1 MPSNELIQRRIKVIE
16 LADKGLT
23 NKEIANKLGIST
35 STVSSDKKAYHN
47 NPNAYKKTV
56 KKTTATTTSKQSKTA
71 NKQTTTNENKTTTAS
86 TANNTVNAI
95 TANNTVKTTDKTVKT
110 AHDDTANTT
119 ADNDKTLPAVNTD
132 TTKTDGTVNDTNAG
146 TVKIKETDTT
156 SSENTV
162 SNADNNSNSSNV
174 DIDSNSSISGD
185 DIVNDVNDM
194 MDKAIHDFQGKL
206 HNIAVEARKEMGL
219 PTDTAPEYGNES
231 PSDNSQPDA
240 DNANINPVNTT
251 NTVNAE
257 NDGNSDNVSN
267 ANNVNT
273 ASANTNTSR
282 LVKSHVVSPDN
293 IITNSGIITGINNSS
308 QHSYD
313 HSIIANMI
321 GSNDTN
327 AYNVFKNLNDKEK
340 WDAKEQEKSNSYVR
354 GFLTGGFII
363 AIIGIILNI
372 LF

>member
-23 NKEIANKLGIST
+23 NKEIANELGIST

-56 KKTTATTTSKQSKTA
+56 KKTTKTTTSKQYKPT

-86 TANNTVNAI
+86 TANNTV
-95 TANNTVKTTDKTVKT
+95 KTTDKTVKT
-110 AHDDTANTT
+110 AHDDTENNT

-132 TTKTDGTVNDTNAG
+132 TTKTDGIVNDTNDG
-146 TVKIKETDTT
+146 TVKIKETGTT
-156 SSENTV
+156 TGNENTASNV
-162 SNADNNSNSSNV
+162 SNADNNSNSSNADNA

-231 PSDNSQPDA
+231 PSDNSQSDA
-240 DNANINPVNTT
+240 DNANITPVNTT
-251 NTVNAE
+251 NTTT
-257 NDGNSDNVSN
+257 
-267 ANNVNT
+267 VNT
-273 ASANTNTSR
+273 DNAGNVGNTSNVDNASTSR
-282 LVKSHVVSPDN
+282 LVKSHVVSPNN

-340 WDAKEQEKSNSYVR
+340 WDAKEQEKSNAYVR

>member
-1 MPSNELIQRRIKVIE
+1 MPSNELIQRRLKVIE

-23 NKEIANKLGIST
+23 NKEIAVKLGIST

-56 KKTTATTTSKQSKTA
+56 KKTTATTTSKPSKPA

-86 TANNTVNAI
+86 TANNTVNDS

-110 AHDDTANTT
+110 AHDDTVNTT

-132 TTKTDGTVNDTNAG
+132 NNHITDTTETETNDG
-146 TVKIKETDTT
+146 TVKIKETANTT
-156 SSENTV
+156 SGSENTV
-162 SNADNNSNSSNV
+162 STVSNA

-231 PSDNSQPDA
+231 PSDNSQSDA
-240 DNANINPVNTT
+240 DNANIITANTT
-251 NTVNAE
+251 NAVNTE
-257 NDGNSDNVSN
+257 SDGNSDNVSS
-267 ANNVNT
+267 ANNV
-273 ASANTNTSR
+273 SANTSTSR

-293 IITNSGIITGINNSS
+293 IITNSGIITGINNNS
-308 QHSYD
+308 QYSYD

-327 AYNVFKNLNDKEK
+327 AYNVFKNLNDREK

-363 AIIGIILNI
+363 AIIGILLNM

>member
-1 MPSNELIQRRIKVIE
+1 MPSNELIQRRLKVIE

-23 NKEIANKLGIST
+23 NKEIANELGIST

-56 KKTTATTTSKQSKTA
+56 KKTTATTSKPSSKPA

-86 TANNTVNAI
+86 TANNTVNAS
-95 TANNTVKTTDKTVKT
+95 TANNTVKTTDKTAKT
-110 AHDDTANTT
+110 AHDDTANNN

-132 TTKTDGTVNDTNAG
+132 TTKNDDTKTGTA
-146 TVKIKETDTT
+146 KIKETATNN
-156 SSENTV
+156 SGNENTASTA
-162 SNADNNSNSSNV
+162 SNA

-231 PSDNSQPDA
+231 PSDNSQSDA
-240 DNANINPVNTT
+240 DNANINPVNT
-251 NTVNAE
+251 E
-257 NDGNSDNVSN
+257 SDGNTSNVDN
-267 ANNVNT
+267 A
-273 ASANTNTSR
+273 NTSR

-363 AIIGIILNI
+363 AIIGIIFNI

>member
-1 MPSNELIQRRIKVIE
+1 MPSNELIQRRLKVIE

-23 NKEIANKLGIST
+23 NKEIANELGIST

-56 KKTTATTTSKQSKTA
+56 KKTTKTTSKPSKPA
-71 NKQTTTNENKTTTAS
+71 NKQTITNENKTTTAS
-86 TANNTVNAI
+86 TANNTVNAS

-110 AHDDTANTT
+110 AHDDTVSTT

-132 TTKTDGTVNDTNAG
+132 TTKTDDTKTG
-146 TVKIKETDTT
+146 TVKIKETATT
-156 SSENTV
+156 SGSENTV
-162 SNADNNSNSSNV
+162 SNADIDSNNSNSSNASNA
-174 DIDSNSSISGD
+174 DNDSNDSISGD

-231 PSDNSQPDA
+231 PSDNSQSDA
-240 DNANINPVNTT
+240 DNANITTVNTT
-251 NTVNAE
+251 NAVNTE
-257 NDGNSDNVSN
+257 SDGNHDNVSN
-267 ANNVNT
+267 ANNV
-273 ASANTNTSR
+273 SANTSTSR

>member
-23 NKEIANKLGIST
+23 NKEIANELGIST

-56 KKTTATTTSKQSKTA
+56 KKTTATTSKSSSKPA
-71 NKQTTTNENKTTTAS
+71 NKQTTTNENKTTTAR
-86 TANNTVNAI
+86 TANNTANAS

-110 AHDDTANTT
+110 AHDDTASTT

-132 TTKTDGTVNDTNAG
+132 TTSRTEPDTDTASNAG
-146 TVKIKETDTT
+146 TAKIKETAATT
-156 SSENTV
+156 NTTTSENTV
-162 SNADNNSNSSNV
+162 SNADTV
-174 DIDSNSSISGD
+174 SNSSISGD

-231 PSDNSQPDA
+231 PSDNSQSDD

-251 NTVNAE
+251 NTVNTE
-257 NDGNSDNVSN
+257 SDGNSDN
-267 ANNVNT
+267 AN
-273 ASANTNTSR
+273 SANTSTSR

>member
-1 MPSNELIQRRIKVIE
+1 MPSNELIQRRLKVIE
-16 LADKGLT
+16 LADKGMT
-23 NKEIANKLGIST
+23 NKEIANELGIST

-56 KKTTATTTSKQSKTA
+56 KKTTATTTSKPSKPA
-71 NKQTTTNENKTTTAS
+71 NKQTTTNENKTTTDS
-86 TANNTVNAI
+86 

-110 AHDDTANTT
+110 AHDDTASTT
-119 ADNDKTLPAVNTD
+119 ADNDKTLPVVNTD
-132 TTKTDGTVNDTNAG
+132 TTKTDGTVKIKETGTTTGNENTASTVSNAG
-146 TVKIKETDTT
+146 TV
-156 SSENTV
+156 
-162 SNADNNSNSSNV
+162 SND
-174 DIDSNSSISGD
+174 SISGD

-231 PSDNSQPDA
+231 PSDNSQSDA

-251 NTVNAE
+251 NTVNTE
-257 NDGNSDNVSN
+257 SDGNHDNVS
-267 ANNVNT
+267 
-273 ASANTNTSR
+273 SANTSTSR

>member
-1 MPSNELIQRRIKVIE
+1 MPSNELIQRRLKVIE

-23 NKEIANKLGIST
+23 NKEIANELGIST

-56 KKTTATTTSKQSKTA
+56 KKTTTSKPSKPA
-71 NKQTTTNENKTTTAS
+71 NKQTTTNENKTTTDS
-86 TANNTVNAI
+86 

-110 AHDDTANTT
+110 AHDDTENNT
-119 ADNDKTLPAVNTD
+119 ADNDKTLSAVNTD
-132 TTKTDGTVNDTNAG
+132 NNHTADATSRTDTDTASNAG
-146 TVKIKETDTT
+146 TVKLEETAATNTT
-156 SSENTV
+156 SENTV

-174 DIDSNSSISGD
+174 SNAGTVSNDSVSGD

-231 PSDNSQPDA
+231 PSDSSQSDA
-240 DNANINPVNTT
+240 DNANITPVNT
-251 NTVNAE
+251 E
-257 NDGNSDNVSN
+257 SDGKSDNVSN

-273 ASANTNTSR
+273 VNANTSTSR

-327 AYNVFKNLNDKEK
+327 AYNVFKNLNDREK

>member
-1 MPSNELIQRRIKVIE
+1 MPSNELIQRRIKVIK

-23 NKEIANKLGIST
+23 NKEIANELGIST

-56 KKTTATTTSKQSKTA
+56 KKTTATTTSKQSKPA
-71 NKQTTTNENKTTTAS
+71 NKQTTTNENKTTTDS
-86 TANNTVNAI
+86 

-110 AHDDTANTT
+110 AHDDTENNT
-119 ADNDKTLPAVNTD
+119 ADNDKTLSAVNTD
-132 TTKTDGTVNDTNAG
+132 NNHTADATNRTDTDTASNAD
-146 TVKIKETDTT
+146 TVKIKETATT
-156 SSENTV
+156 NTTSENTADTV
-162 SNADNNSNSSNV
+162 SND
-174 DIDSNSSISGD
+174 SISGD

-231 PSDNSQPDA
+231 PSDSSQSDA
-240 DNANINPVNTT
+240 DNANITPVNT
-251 NTVNAE
+251 E
-257 NDGNSDNVSN
+257 SDGKSDNVSN

-273 ASANTNTSR
+273 VNANTSTSR

-340 WDAKEQEKSNSYVR
+340 WDAKEQEKSNAYVR

-363 AIIGIILNI
+363 AIIGILLNI

>member
-1 MPSNELIQRRIKVIE
+1 MPSNELIQRRLKVIE

-23 NKEIANKLGIST
+23 NKEIANELGIST

-56 KKTTATTTSKQSKTA
+56 KKTTKTTNKSSKPA
-71 NKQTTTNENKTTTAS
+71 NKQTTTNENKTTTDS
-86 TANNTVNAI
+86 TANNTANDN

-110 AHDDTANTT
+110 AHNDTVNNT

-132 TTKTDGTVNDTNAG
+132 TTKNDDTKTGTA
-146 TVKIKETDTT
+146 KIKETGTT

-162 SNADNNSNSSNV
+162 SNADNNSNSSTVSNV

-231 PSDNSQPDA
+231 PSDSSQSDA
-240 DNANINPVNTT
+240 DNASITPVTTANTTTVNT
-251 NTVNAE
+251 E
-257 NDGNSDNVSN
+257 SDGNSDNASN
-267 ANNVNT
+267 ANTVNT
-273 ASANTNTSR
+273 NTSTSR
-282 LVKSHVVSPDN
+282 LVKSHVVNPDN

-327 AYNVFKNLNDKEK
+327 AYNVFKNLNDREK
-340 WDAKEQEKSNSYVR
+340 WDAKEQEKSNAYVR

>member
-1 MPSNELIQRRIKVIE
+1 MPSNELIQRRLKVIE

-23 NKEIANKLGIST
+23 NKEIANELGIST

-47 NPNAYKKTV
+47 NPSAYKKTV
-56 KKTTATTTSKQSKTA
+56 KKTTATTTSKPSKPA
-71 NKQTTTNENKTTTAS
+71 NKQTTTNENKTTTGS
-86 TANNTVNAI
+86 

-132 TTKTDGTVNDTNAG
+132 TTKTDGTKTG
-146 TVKIKETDTT
+146 TAKIKETGTT
-156 SSENTV
+156 NTTSENT
-162 SNADNNSNSSNV
+162 ADNA
-174 DIDSNSSISGD
+174 DIDSNDSISGD

-231 PSDNSQPDA
+231 PSDSSQSNA
-240 DNANINPVNTT
+240 DNANITTANTT
-251 NTVNAE
+251 NTVNTE
-257 NDGNSDNVSN
+257 SDGNSDNVSN
-267 ANNVNT
+267 ANNVSVST
-273 ASANTNTSR
+273 STSR
-282 LVKSHVVSPDN
+282 LVKSRVVNPDN

-327 AYNVFKNLNDKEK
+327 AYNFFKNLNDKEK

>member
-1 MPSNELIQRRIKVIE
+1 MPSNELIQRRLKVIK

-23 NKEIANKLGIST
+23 NKEIANELGIST

-56 KKTTATTTSKQSKTA
+56 KKTTATTSKPSKPA
-71 NKQTTTNENKTTTAS
+71 NKQTTTNENKTTTDS
-86 TANNTVNAI
+86 TANNTVNSS
-95 TANNTVKTTDKTVKT
+95 TANNTVKTT
-110 AHDDTANTT
+110 HDDTVSTT

-132 TTKTDGTVNDTNAG
+132 TTKTDGTA
-146 TVKIKETDTT
+146 KIKETTT
-156 SSENTV
+156 TTTTTGNENTA
-162 SNADNNSNSSNV
+162 STANNADNNSNSSNA

-231 PSDNSQPDA
+231 PSDNSQSNA
-240 DNANINPVNTT
+240 DNANITPMNTT
-251 NTVNAE
+251 NTMNTE
-257 NDGNSDNVSN
+257 SDGNSDNVSN

-273 ASANTNTSR
+273 VSANTSTSR

-327 AYNVFKNLNDKEK
+327 AYNVFKNLNDREK

>member
-1 MPSNELIQRRIKVIE
+1 MPSNELIQRRLKVIE

-23 NKEIANKLGIST
+23 NKEIANELGIST

-47 NPNAYKKTV
+47 NPNAYKKAV
-56 KKTTATTTSKQSKTA
+56 KKTTATTTSKTSKPA
-71 NKQTTTNENKTTTAS
+71 NKQTTTNENKTTTDS
-86 TANNTVNAI
+86 

-110 AHDDTANTT
+110 AHDDTASTT

-132 TTKTDGTVNDTNAG
+132 TTKIDG
-146 TVKIKETDTT
+146 TVKIKETGTT
-156 SSENTV
+156 TGNENTARTV
-162 SNADNNSNSSNV
+162 SNADN
-174 DIDSNSSISGD
+174 DSNDSISGD

-231 PSDNSQPDA
+231 SSDNSQSDA
-240 DNANINPVNTT
+240 DNANITSVNTT
-251 NTVNAE
+251 NAVNTE
-257 NDGNSDNVSN
+257 SDGNSDNVSN
-267 ANNVNT
+267 ANTV
-273 ASANTNTSR
+273 SANTSTNR
-282 LVKSHVVSPDN
+282 LVKSHVVNPDN
-293 IITNSGIITGINNSS
+293 ITRITNNTNHS

-313 HSIIANMI
+313 RSIIENMI

-327 AYNVFKNLNDKEK
+327 AYNVFKNLNDREK
-340 WDAKEQEKSNSYVR
+340 WDAKEQEKSNSYIR

-363 AIIGIILNI
+363 AIIGILLNM

>member
-23 NKEIANKLGIST
+23 NKEIANELGIST

-56 KKTTATTTSKQSKTA
+56 KKTTKTTSKPSKPA
-71 NKQTTTNENKTTTAS
+71 NKQTITNENKTTTAS

-110 AHDDTANTT
+110 AHNDTVSTT
-119 ADNDKTLPAVNTD
+119 ADNDKTLQAVNTD
-132 TTKTDGTVNDTNAG
+132 NTKTKTETNDG
-146 TVKIKETDTT
+146 TVKIKET
-156 SSENTV
+156 
-162 SNADNNSNSSNV
+162 AANNSGNENIVSIADTV
-174 DIDSNSSISGD
+174 SNSSISGD

-231 PSDNSQPDA
+231 PSDNSQSDA
-240 DNANINPVNTT
+240 DNASITPVNTT
-251 NTVNAE
+251 NTVNTE
-257 NDGNSDNVSN
+257 SDGNSDN
-267 ANNVNT
+267 AN
-273 ASANTNTSR
+273 SANTSTSR

>member
-1 MPSNELIQRRIKVIE
+1 MPSNELIQRRLKVIE
-16 LADKGLT
+16 LADKGMT
-23 NKEIANKLGIST
+23 NKEIANELGIST

-56 KKTTATTTSKQSKTA
+56 KKTTATTSKPSKPA
-71 NKQTTTNENKTTTAS
+71 NKQTTKQTTTDSTANNAVNAS
-86 TANNTVNAI
+86 TANK
-95 TANNTVKTTDKTVKT
+95 TVKTTDKTVKT
-110 AHDDTANTT
+110 AHDDAVSTT

-132 TTKTDGTVNDTNAG
+132 TTKTDGTA
-146 TVKIKETDTT
+146 KIKETATT
-156 SSENTV
+156 NTTSENTA
-162 SNADNNSNSSNV
+162 SNAGNNSNSSNADNV

-185 DIVNDVNDM
+185 DIVNDVNNM

-231 PSDNSQPDA
+231 PSDSSQSNA
-240 DNANINPVNTT
+240 DNANITPVNT
-251 NTVNAE
+251 E
-257 NDGNSDNVSN
+257 SDGNSDNVSN
-267 ANNVNT
+267 ANSANN
-273 ASANTNTSR
+273 ASANTSTSR
-282 LVKSHVVSPDN
+282 LVKSHVVNPDN

-327 AYNVFKNLNDKEK
+327 AYNVFKNLNDREK

>member
-1 MPSNELIQRRIKVIE
+1 MPSNELIQRRLKVIE

-23 NKEIANKLGIST
+23 NKEIANELGIST
-35 STVSSDKKAYHN
+35 STVSSDKKAYHK

-56 KKTTATTTSKQSKTA
+56 KKTTTTTTSKPSKPA
-71 NKQTTTNENKTTTAS
+71 NKQTITNENKTTTAS
-86 TANNTVNAI
+86 TANNTVNAS

-110 AHDDTANTT
+110 AHDDTVSTT

-132 TTKTDGTVNDTNAG
+132 TTKNDGTA
-146 TVKIKETDTT
+146 KIKETAATNT
-156 SSENTV
+156 ISENTV
-162 SNADNNSNSSNV
+162 NNADIDSNNSNSSNAINV
-174 DIDSNSSISGD
+174 NIDSNSSISGD

-231 PSDNSQPDA
+231 PSDNSQSDA
-240 DNANINPVNTT
+240 DNANITPANTT
-251 NTVNAE
+251 NTMNTE
-257 NDGNSDNVSN
+257 SDGNSDNVSN

-273 ASANTNTSR
+273 VSANTSTSR

-327 AYNVFKNLNDKEK
+327 AYNVFKNLNDREK

-363 AIIGIILNI
+363 AIIGILLNM

>member
-23 NKEIANKLGIST
+23 NKEIANELGIST

-56 KKTTATTTSKQSKTA
+56 KKTTATTSKPSKPA
-71 NKQTTTNENKTTTAS
+71 NKQTTTNENKTTTDS
-86 TANNTVNAI
+86 TANNTVNDS

-110 AHDDTANTT
+110 AHDDTVNTT

-146 TVKIKETDTT
+146 TAKIKETATNT
-156 SSENTV
+156 GNENTA
-162 SNADNNSNSSNV
+162 SNA
-174 DIDSNSSISGD
+174 DIDSNSSTVSNAGTVSNDSISGD

-206 HNIAVEARKEMGL
+206 HNIAIEARKEMGL

-231 PSDNSQPDA
+231 QSDSSQSDA
-240 DNANINPVNTT
+240 DNANITPVNT
-251 NTVNAE
+251 E
-257 NDGNSDNVSN
+257 SDGNSDNASN
-267 ANNVNT
+267 ANTV
-273 ASANTNTSR
+273 SANTSTSR

-327 AYNVFKNLNDKEK
+327 AYNVFKNLNDREK

-354 GFLTGGFII
+354 GFLAGGFII

>member
-1 MPSNELIQRRIKVIE
+1 
-16 LADKGLT
+16 
-23 NKEIANKLGIST
+23 
-35 STVSSDKKAYHN
+35 
-47 NPNAYKKTV
+47 
-56 KKTTATTTSKQSKTA
+56 
-71 NKQTTTNENKTTTAS
+71 
-86 TANNTVNAI
+86 
-95 TANNTVKTTDKTVKT
+95 
-110 AHDDTANTT
+110 
-119 ADNDKTLPAVNTD
+119 
-132 TTKTDGTVNDTNAG
+132 
-146 TVKIKETDTT
+146 
-156 SSENTV
+156 
-162 SNADNNSNSSNV
+162 
-174 DIDSNSSISGD
+174 
-185 DIVNDVNDM
+185 M

-231 PSDNSQPDA
+231 PSDNSQSDD
-240 DNANINPVNTT
+240 DNANINPVNTDS
-251 NTVNAE
+251 
-257 NDGNSDNVSN
+257 DGNSDN
-267 ANNVNT
+267 AN
-273 ASANTNTSR
+273 SANTSTSTNR

>member
-1 MPSNELIQRRIKVIE
+1 MPSNELIQRRIKVIK

-23 NKEIANKLGIST
+23 NKEIANELGIST

-56 KKTTATTTSKQSKTA
+56 KKTTTSKPSKPA
-71 NKQTTTNENKTTTAS
+71 NKQTTTNENKTTVAS
-86 TANNTVNAI
+86 

-110 AHDDTANTT
+110 AHDDTDDTVSKT

-132 TTKTDGTVNDTNAG
+132 TTNNDGTVNDTNAG
-146 TVKIKETDTT
+146 TVKLEETAATNTT
-156 SSENTV
+156 TSENTV
-162 SNADNNSNSSNV
+162 SNAGTVSN
-174 DIDSNSSISGD
+174 DSISGD

-231 PSDNSQPDA
+231 PSDSSQSDA
-240 DNANINPVNTT
+240 DNANITPVNT
-251 NTVNAE
+251 E
-257 NDGNSDNVSN
+257 SDGKSDNVSN

-273 ASANTNTSR
+273 VNANTSTSR

-340 WDAKEQEKSNSYVR
+340 WDAKEQEKSNAYVR

-363 AIIGIILNI
+363 AIIGILLNI

>member
-1 MPSNELIQRRIKVIE
+1 MPSNELIQRRLKVIE

-23 NKEIANKLGIST
+23 NKEIANELGIST

-56 KKTTATTTSKQSKTA
+56 KKTTTSKPSSKPA

-86 TANNTVNAI
+86 TANNTVNAS

-110 AHDDTANTT
+110 THDDTVNNT

-132 TTKTDGTVNDTNAG
+132 TTKTDGTKTG
-146 TVKIKETDTT
+146 TVKIKETGTT

-162 SNADNNSNSSNV
+162 SNAGTVSN
-174 DIDSNSSISGD
+174 DSISGD

-231 PSDNSQPDA
+231 PSDNSQSDA
-240 DNANINPVNTT
+240 DNANITPVNTT
-251 NTVNAE
+251 NTVNTE
-257 NDGNSDNVSN
+257 SDGKSDNVSN
-267 ANNVNT
+267 VSNA
-273 ASANTNTSR
+273 NTSR

-340 WDAKEQEKSNSYVR
+340 WDAKEQEKSNAYVR

-363 AIIGIILNI
+363 AIIGILLNI

>member
-1 MPSNELIQRRIKVIE
+1 MPSNELIQRRLKVIE

-23 NKEIANKLGIST
+23 NKEIANELGIST

-56 KKTTATTTSKQSKTA
+56 KKTTATTTSKQSKPA

-86 TANNTVNAI
+86 TANNTANDN

-110 AHDDTANTT
+110 AHDDTASAT
-119 ADNDKTLPAVNTD
+119 ADNDKTLPAVAADDNHTADATSRTD
-132 TTKTDGTVNDTNAG
+132 TNTASNAG
-146 TVKIKETDTT
+146 TVKIKETGTT
-156 SSENTV
+156 NNSNENTASTV
-162 SNADNNSNSSNV
+162 SNAD
-174 DIDSNSSISGD
+174 NSSISGD

-231 PSDNSQPDA
+231 PAIITDDSSQSDA
-240 DNANINPVNTT
+240 DNANITTVTTANTTTVNTD
-251 NTVNAE
+251 NA
-257 NDGNSDNVSN
+257 GNVDN
-267 ANNVNT
+267 A
-273 ASANTNTSR
+273 NTSR

-340 WDAKEQEKSNSYVR
+340 WDAKEQEKSNAYVR

-363 AIIGIILNI
+363 AIIGILLNI